1 MKYVGAAQKLTEAQ
15 LVLQPIQ
22 MGARVY
28 LPGLGRFLQVDPVQG
43 GTPNPYTYVTDPVN
57 DFDLSGTCGW
67 KFWRGSCK
75 TVKPGP
81 IKGYSNWLFGGGK
94 SQKVGKND
102 VKWNLSTST
111 QRGGGVYGLGGLGT
125 GKRINALV
133 TARADGAAHAQIG
146 RVLGTFHGSITID
159 AQGKHVASGTFTPPA
174 VASYHFNNS
183 PGRQSM
189 ESFSTTAGRRF
200 GITLNR
206 LTGGLI
212 SPTDYNIYFEQAGVS
227 VDVSW

>member
-1 MKYVGAAQKLTEAQ
+1 MHGDVFATVDADGKVLSTHQTGPFGEKLPNQTTPWNTLDGGTMKYVGAAQKLTEAQ

-81 IKGYSNWLFGGGK
+81 IKGYSNR
-94 SQKVGKND
+94 
-102 VKWNLSTST
+102 LS
-111 QRGGGVYGLGGLGT
+111 
-125 GKRINALV
+125 
-133 TARADGAAHAQIG
+133 
-146 RVLGTFHGSITID
+146 
-159 AQGKHVASGTFTPPA
+159 
-174 VASYHFNNS
+174 
-183 PGRQSM
+183 
-189 ESFSTTAGRRF
+189 
-200 GITLNR
+200 
-206 LTGGLI
+206 
-212 SPTDYNIYFEQAGVS
+212 
-227 VDVSW
+227 